1 MEQISP
7 AEGLATVAGAAI
19 AISALVEVTKRI
31 LDALGKWKPEAGQ
44 ALAAAYGLIL
54 LPLYTTVQYGFE
66 VVPFVLA
73 LVVGAQAGVS
83 AGAAYDAGKEAIE
96 AVRDG

>member
-19 AISALVEVTKRI
+19 AVSALVEATKRI
-31 LDALGKWKPEAGQ
+31 LTAFEKWRPEAGQ

-54 LPLYTTVQYGFE
+54 LPLYTVIQYGFE

-83 AGAAYDAGKEAIE
+83 AGAAYDAGNAVFD
-96 AVRDG
+96 AVRE